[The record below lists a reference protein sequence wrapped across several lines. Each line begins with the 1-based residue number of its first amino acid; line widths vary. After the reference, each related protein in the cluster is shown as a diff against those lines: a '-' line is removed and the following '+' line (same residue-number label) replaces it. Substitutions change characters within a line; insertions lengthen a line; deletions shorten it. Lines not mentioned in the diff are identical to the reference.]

1 MGLMVLKDPESG
13 SWRYVDTSS
22 PSLREQFHERVSTF
36 DLNLERM
43 VRERGADL
51 IRLHTDQSYAEPLLA
66 FFRRRER
73 MLWR

>member
-1 MGLMVLKDPESG
+1 VLQDPESG
-13 SWRYVDTSS
+13 AWRHVDTSS
-22 PSLREQFHERVSTF
+22 PSIREQFRERVAAF
-36 DLNLERM
+36 DANLDRA